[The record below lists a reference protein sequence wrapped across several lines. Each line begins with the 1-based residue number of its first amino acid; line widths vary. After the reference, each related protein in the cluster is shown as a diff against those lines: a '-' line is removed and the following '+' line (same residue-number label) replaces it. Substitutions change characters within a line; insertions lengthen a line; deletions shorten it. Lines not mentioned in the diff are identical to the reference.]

1 MSRAQK
7 HIGAAV
13 LLTFLLA
20 SCGGGDSSSGR
31 VRNSAIECF
40 NTQEEKDAAVL
51 AAQAEVDAE
60 VVDAQIALDAANA
73 QPLCS
78 EVEGAPTETLVPPVE
93 DDSALACAISVTEN
107 GSSVTVE
114 FCEQVTRVRIGVD
127 ATGEWIDAEGNT
139 ATAELGEGR
148 TFQYVALADDMVLS
162 EGSWNLDS
170 IDNIAEFSVT
180 VAEEE
185 PNEVLPGA
193 ITLGTENPLIGQVLI
208 ATAAAAECEEIQNPA
223 WWEYTLVRKHN
234 GADMVD
240 SVSYGAAGKL
250 VPHFSGAYVVVAK
263 NTCATTDQPIFASLP
278 IEVLAGSAPTNDNF
292 SAARAL
298 EGVKGSLSLNT
309 GGTTIEGGEPNH
321 GCYGPYG
328 SAWFTFTAETPGSLR
343 LDSTGST
350 FDNMLAV
357 YSGSSLGGLKQIGF
371 GDDES
376 GENAVVTVAVT
387 AGQRVSIASD
397 GCGYYGATGQQG
409 VLSLSWLFTA
419 EGAAVNIAEPQTE
432 APTVIAVEIGSLGTI
447 QIQEG
452 TSSLTFDSNDLDQI
466 LAAAQQASGEVF
478 IQSGVQEWTK
488 LDPKQ
493 TATKLNIG
501 GSDSVIDVMVKPSV
515 GEPLPLSIGLEHAEI
530 NIADLGTEQGGSSGL
545 GKYVLLVLLLA
556 AVGAGSYFAIKRF
569 NVGVKQVGAVV
580 AVIAIAGTVF
590 VLRGAEEVKA
600 ESVATTMRPLSDGFS
615 FPNFPSSVS
624 VETFDVNDLVTM
636 FGSGVC
642 VDGKEDPCIPTA
654 EAAAWARMVNQA
666 RASGHCEGLV
676 VQSAVR
682 FASAVN
688 PKTVDLPNEGEV
700 THGIYRAFATQFLPE
715 AQAETDEWAKKSLR
729 EIANALVESFKTGS
743 AQYTMGVYTEKGGH
757 AILPYAIEFIDK
769 DHALVQVYDSNWPG
783 KNRYVELDFAKKQWQ
798 FSFAGKDP
806 ANDPKA
812 WTGGEGWIDLTSLES
827 RASAT
832 CPFCGSDNKVKNT
845 MLVIKSTDAE
855 WSVTTKNGTFSP
867 QDGKQVAG
875 INARPLRG
883 AVGGDV
889 ALEYV
894 VFVDSN
900 EMTLDMPSETS
911 AFVMQENAIVQVL
924 AAQSGSA
931 PVQISNDQISVDDP
945 NVTLTVAR
953 DNLVA
958 SVSGGGNTIDLGA
971 QELSVS
977 ITSASGE
984 QYSVVVNSE
993 QPQVNARAVTGGA
1006 SDTQF
1011 VVTAQTADNQTVVRE
1026 VARGGAETVTNTVGS
1041 VGLNTVVSDLPPAL
1055 QSAVVRPGLSS
1066 LDSRNLANPLY
1077 QADAPYVPPTGLI
1090 VSNTTGSRACDLPGF
1105 PSNWI
1110 IQPGASSCTSPVLTI
1125 SASTSSQNAV
1135 GTACSENGITGTWT
1149 RFGAAGSVTC
1159 MPTVATAANVM
1170 NVSARL
1176 GTACSEY
1183 GIVGTWEYSGASLVC
1198 QSRTASSAI
1207 NRAGTACTLLEF
1219 PSTWVFSPSGG
1230 TCVAPIMTTAFTNRS
1245 PGMACSENGITGTW
1259 TYLNGTATLACTN
1272 SLTMAL
1278 AVNTA
1283 ATAMNTIMFQSCSS
1297 MGFPATWTMTATGAC
1312 IAPVVNAATAA
1323 STAFGSCASRGFPA
1337 FWVMNASGACSAP
1350 VVAVATGTT
1359 TTAVGSACSQGG
1371 VPGTWG
1377 YLNGSATI
1385 ICVPFAGS
1393 AASTTN
1399 FSSCVS
1405 RGFPATWMLTASGA
1419 CISPIVTAAPVAIA
1433 PATGAGTAMT
1443 SVQFG
1448 AACSINGMAGT
1459 YQYASGTATLVCTP
1473 YGTTTAITAP
1483 STAISTRSCAADG
1496 FPATWTRT
1504 ATGTCVAP
1512 IVATAPVAT
1521 APTNVGSIFPGM
1533 ACTISGMAGAYQ
1545 YAGGTATLVCT
1556 PYGTTTAITAPST
1569 AISTRS
1575 CAEDGL
1581 PATWTRTAT
1590 GVCVAP
1596 IVSTP
1601 VATAPTN
1608 VGSIFPGMACT
1619 VGGYS
1624 GTYQYSGGST
1634 LICVTST
1641 IATVAP
1647 VATAPSAGTTF
1658 IPTATVAPSL
1668 VGTWAY
1674 NSGDGTASSS
1684 CNWNGA
1690 MRCGWYYNS
1699 TPGSYTMGP
1708 PGP

>member
-1 MSRAQK
+1 MSRARK

-13 LLTFLLA
+13 LLTFLLS

-31 VRNSAIECF
+31 VRNAAIECF
-40 NTQEEKDAAVL
+40 NTQEEKDAAIV

-60 VVDAQIALDAANA
+60 VVDAQVALDAANA

-78 EVEGAPTETLVPPVE
+78 EVESAPSETLVPPVE
-93 DDSALACAISVTEN
+93 DDSALACAIAVTDN
-107 GSSVTVE
+107 GTSVTVE

-127 ATGEWIDAEGNT
+127 ATGEWIDAEGN
-139 ATAELGEGR
+139 AGTAELGEGR
-148 TFQYVALADDMVLS
+148 TFQYVALAGDTVLS

-170 IDNIAEFSVT
+170 ADNVAEFSVT
-180 VAEEE
+180 AAEEE
-185 PNEVLPGA
+185 PKETLPGA
-193 ITLGTENPLIGQVLI
+193 IILGTENPLIGQVLI
-208 ATAAAAECEEIQNPA
+208 VTAAADCEEIQNPA

-240 SVSYGAAGKL
+240 AVSYGAAGKL
-250 VPHFSGAYVVVAK
+250 IPHFSGAYTVVAK
-263 NTCATTDQPIFASLP
+263 NTCASNDQPIVASLQ
-278 IEVLAGSAPTNDNF
+278 IEVLAGSAPTNDDF

-309 GGTTIEGGEPNH
+309 GGTTIEGGEPDH

-328 SAWFTFTAETPGSLR
+328 SAWFSFTAVSAGSLR
-343 LDSTGST
+343 LDSAGTT

-376 GENAVVTVAVT
+376 GENAVAIVAVE

-419 EGAAVNIAEPQTE
+419 EGAAVDIAEPQTE
-432 APTVIAVEIGSLGTI
+432 APTVIAEEIGSLGTI

-488 LDPKQ
+488 LDPK
-493 TATKLNIG
+493 TAATKLNIG

-530 NIADLGTEQGGSSGL
+530 NIADLGTEQSGSSGL
-545 GKYVLLVLLLA
+545 GKYVLLVLLLS
-556 AVGAGSYFAIKRF
+556 AVGAGSYFAMKRF
-569 NVGVKQVGAVV
+569 NIGAKQVGAVV

-636 FGSGVC
+636 FGNGVC
-642 VDGKEDPCIPTA
+642 VDEKEDPCIPTA

-743 AQYTMGVYTEKGGH
+743 AQYTLGVYTEKGGH
-757 AILPYAIEFIDK
+757 AVLPYAIEFIDK

-812 WTGGEGWIDLTSLES
+812 WTGGEGWIDLTSLAS

-883 AVGGDV
+883 AIGDEV

-900 EMTLDMPSETS
+900 EMTLDMPNETS
-911 AFVMQENAIVQVL
+911 AFVMQENSIVQVL

-958 SVSGGGNTIDLGA
+958 SVSGGNNTIDLGA
-971 QELSVS
+971 QELNVS

-993 QPQVNARAVTGGA
+993 QPQVNARAVTGSA
-1006 SDTQF
+1006 TDTQF
-1011 VVTAQTADNQTVVRE
+1011 VVTAQTGNNQTVVRE

-1041 VGLNTVVSDLPPAL
+1041 VGLNSVVSDLPPAL
-1055 QSAVVRPGLSS
+1055 QSAVVRTGLSS

-1077 QADAPYVPPTGLI
+1077 QADIPYTPPTGLI
-1090 VSNTTGSRACDLPGF
+1090 VSNPTGSRACDVPGF

-1110 IQPGASSCTSPVLTI
+1110 IQPGATGCTAPVLTI
-1125 SASTSSQNAV
+1125 SASTSSLNTV
-1135 GTACSENGITGTWT
+1135 GTPCSENGVTGTWA
-1149 RFGAAGSVTC
+1149 RFGASGSVTC
-1159 MPTVATAANVM
+1159 MPTAATAANVL

-1183 GIVGTWEYSGASLVC
+1183 GIVGTWEYSGASVVC

-1207 NRAGTACTLLEF
+1207 NRAGTACTLPEF
-1219 PSTWVFSPSGG
+1219 PATWVFSPSGG
-1230 TCVAPIMTTAFTNRS
+1230 TCVAPIMTASFTNRS

-1272 SLTMAL
+1272 STTMAL
-1278 AVNTA
+1278 AVSTAINTTNA
-1283 ATAMNTIMFQSCSS
+1283 FSSCSS
-1297 MGFPATWTMTATGAC
+1297 MGFPATWTMNATGSC

-1350 VVAVATGTT
+1350 VVAVATGISPTSIGGT
-1359 TTAVGSACSQGG
+1359 CSQGG

-1385 ICVPFAGS
+1385 ICVPIAGS
-1393 AASTTN
+1393 AASTTS

-1419 CISPIVTAAPVAIA
+1419 CISPVVATAPVAIA
-1433 PATGAGTAMT
+1433 PATGAGSATT
-1443 SVQFG
+1443 SIQFG
-1448 AACSINGMAGT
+1448 AACSISGMAGT
-1459 YQYASGTATLVCTP
+1459 
-1473 YGTTTAITAP
+1473 
-1483 STAISTRSCAADG
+1483 
-1496 FPATWTRT
+1496 
-1504 ATGTCVAP
+1504 
-1512 IVATAPVAT
+1512 
-1521 APTNVGSIFPGM
+1521 
-1533 ACTISGMAGAYQ
+1533 YQ

-1556 PYGTTTAITAPST
+1556 PYGTATAITAPST

-1575 CAEDGL
+1575 CAEDGF
-1581 PATWTRTAT
+1581 PATWSRTAT
-1590 GVCVAP
+1590 GSCVAP
-1596 IVSTP
+1596 VVVTTPVASGITVGAACSLNGVTGYYGYLSGSATITCVPFTTTAP
-1601 VATAPTN
+1601 VATAPVVTAPASG
-1608 VGSIFPGMACT
+1608 GSISPGMACSA
-1619 VGGYS
+1619 GGYP
-1624 GTYQYSGGST
+1624 GTYQYSGAS
-1634 LICVTST
+1634 LICV
-1641 IATVAP
+1641 ATTTAP
-1647 VATAPSAGTTF
+1647 VATAPVATT
-1658 IPTATVAPSL
+1658 PTTVAPATAPATTSGTVPASL

-1674 NSGDGTASSS
+1674 NVGDGTASSS

-1690 MRCGWYYNS
+1690 MRCGYYYTS
-1699 TPGSYTMGP
+1699 TAGTFSMGP

>member
-1 MSRAQK
+1 MSRARK

-31 VRNSAIECF
+31 VRNAAIECF
-40 NTQEEKDAAVL
+40 NTQEEKDAAIV

-60 VVDAQIALDAANA
+60 VVDAQAALDAATI

-78 EVEGAPTETLVPPVE
+78 EVESAPTETLVPPVE
-93 DDSALACAISVTEN
+93 DDSALACAIAVTDNE
-107 GSSVTVE
+107 SSVAVE

-127 ATGEWIDAEGNT
+127 ATGEWIDAEGNA

-148 TFQYVALADDMVLS
+148 TFQYVALAGDTVLS

-170 IDNIAEFSVT
+170 ADNVAVFSVT
-180 VAEEE
+180 AAEEE
-185 PNEVLPGA
+185 PKETLPGA
-193 ITLGTENPLIGQVLI
+193 IILGTENPLIGQVLI
-208 ATAAAAECEEIQNPA
+208 VTAAADCEEIQNPA

-250 VPHFSGAYVVVAK
+250 IPHFSGAYVVVAK
-263 NTCATTDQPIFASLP
+263 NTCATTDQPIIASLP

-328 SAWFTFTAETPGSLR
+328 SAWFSYTATSAGSLR
-343 LDSTGST
+343 LDSAGTT

-357 YSGSSLGGLKQIGF
+357 YSGSSLGGLQQIGF

-376 GENAVVTVAVT
+376 GENAVTTVQVA
-387 AGQRVSIASD
+387 AGQRISIASD
-397 GCGYYGATGQQG
+397 GCGYYGAMGQQG

-419 EGAAVNIAEPQTE
+419 EGAAVDIAEPQTE
-432 APTVIAVEIGSLGTI
+432 APTVIADEIGSLGTI
-447 QIQEG
+447 QIQKG

-478 IQSGVQEWTK
+478 LQSGVQEWTK
-488 LDPKQ
+488 LDPK
-493 TATKLNIG
+493 TAATKLNIG

-545 GKYVLLVLLLA
+545 GKYVLLVLLLL
-556 AVGAGSYFAIKRF
+556 AVGAGSYFAMKRF
-569 NVGVKQVGAVV
+569 NIGAKQVGAVV

-590 VLRGAEEVKA
+590 VFRGAEEVKA

-624 VETFDVNDLVTM
+624 VETFDVNDLVAM
-636 FGSGVC
+636 FGGGVC

-757 AILPYAIEFIDK
+757 AVLPYAIEFVDK

-883 AVGGDV
+883 AVGDDV

-911 AFVMQENAIVQVL
+911 AFVMQENSIVQVL

-931 PVQISNDQISVDDP
+931 PVQISNDRISVDDP

-958 SVSGGGNTIDLGA
+958 SAAGGNNTIDLGA
-971 QELSVS
+971 QELNVS
-977 ITSASGE
+977 ISSASGQ
-984 QYSVVVNSE
+984 QYSVVVNNE
-993 QPQVNARAVTGGA
+993 QPQVNARAVTGGTT
-1006 SDTQF
+1006 DTQF
-1011 VVTAQTADNQTVVRE
+1011 VVTAQTANNQTVVRE
-1026 VARGGAETVTNTVGS
+1026 VARGGAETVTNSVGS

-1055 QSAVVRPGLSS
+1055 QSAVVRTGLSS

-1077 QADAPYVPPTGLI
+1077 QADAPYIPPTGLI
-1090 VSNTTGSRACDLPGF
+1090 VSNPTGSRACDLPGF

-1110 IQPGASSCTSPVLTI
+1110 IQPGASGCTAPVLVI

-1149 RFGAAGSVTC
+1149 RFGASGSVTC

-1170 NVSARL
+1170 NVSSRL

-1183 GIVGTWEYSGASLVC
+1183 GIVGTWEYSGASVVC
-1198 QSRTASSAI
+1198 QSRTATSAI
-1207 NRAGTACTLLEF
+1207 NRAGTACTLPEF

-1230 TCVAPIMTTAFTNRS
+1230 ACVAPIMTMAFTNRS
-1245 PGMACSENGITGTW
+1245 PGMACFENGIAGTW

-1272 SLTMAL
+1272 STTMAL
-1278 AVNTA
+1278 AVSTAVNTTNA
-1283 ATAMNTIMFQSCSS
+1283 FSSCSS
-1297 MGFPATWTMTATGAC
+1297 MGFPATWTMTATGTC
-1312 IAPVVNAATAA
+1312 IAPVVNVATAA

-1337 FWVMNASGACSAP
+1337 FWVMNASGVCSAP
-1350 VVAVATGTT
+1350 VVAVATGLSPTS
-1359 TTAVGSACSQGG
+1359 VGGACSQGG

-1393 AASTTN
+1393 AASTTS

-1419 CISPIVTAAPVAIA
+1419 CISPVVAVAPVAIA
-1433 PATGAGTAMT
+1433 PATGAGSATT
-1443 SVQFG
+1443 SIQFG
-1448 AACSINGMAGT
+1448 AACSISGMAGT
-1459 YQYASGTATLVCTP
+1459 
-1473 YGTTTAITAP
+1473 
-1483 STAISTRSCAADG
+1483 
-1496 FPATWTRT
+1496 
-1504 ATGTCVAP
+1504 
-1512 IVATAPVAT
+1512 
-1521 APTNVGSIFPGM
+1521 
-1533 ACTISGMAGAYQ
+1533 YQ

-1556 PYGTTTAITAPST
+1556 PYGTTTAVTAPSN
-1569 AISTRS
+1569 AISMRS
-1575 CAEDGL
+1575 CAEDGF
-1581 PATWTRTAT
+1581 PATWSRTAT
-1590 GVCVAP
+1590 GSCVAP
-1596 IVSTP
+1596 IVVTAP
-1601 VATAPTN
+1601 VATGITVGASCSEGGIAGYYGYAGGSANIACIPYATATTAAPTA
-1608 VGSIFPGMACT
+1608 VTTAPSSGGSISPGMACST
-1619 VGGYS
+1619 GGYP
-1624 GTYQYSGGST
+1624 GTYQYSGGAT
-1634 LICVTST
+1634 LICVATT
-1641 IATVAP
+1641 IAP
-1647 VATAPSAGTTF
+1647 VATAPVATT
-1658 IPTATVAPSL
+1658 PSTVAPATTSGTVAPSL

-1674 NSGDGTASSS
+1674 NSGDGTATTS
-1684 CNWNGA
+1684 CNYNGT

-1699 TPGSYTMGP
+1699 TPGSYSLGP
-1708 PGP
+1708 PR

>member
-1 MSRAQK
+1 
-7 HIGAAV
+7 
-13 LLTFLLA
+13 
-20 SCGGGDSSSGR
+20 
-31 VRNSAIECF
+31 VRNTAIECF
-40 NTQEEKDAAVL
+40 NTQDEKDAAIMT
-51 AAQAEVDAE
+51 AQAEVDAE
-60 VVDAQIALDAANA
+60 VVDAQIAFDAANA

-78 EVEGAPTETLVPPVE
+78 EVENAPTETMVPPVE
-93 DDSALACAISVTEN
+93 DDSALACAIAVTDN

-114 FCEQVTRVRIGVD
+114 FCDQVARVRIGVD
-127 ATGEWIDAEGNT
+127 ATGEWIDAEGNA

-148 TFQYVALADDMVLS
+148 TFQYVALAGDTVLS
-162 EGSWNLDS
+162 EGSWNLDAS
-170 IDNIAEFSVT
+170 DNVAEFSVT
-180 VAEEE
+180 AAEEE
-185 PNEVLPGA
+185 PKETLPGA
-193 ITLGTENPLIGQVLI
+193 IILGTENPLIGQVLI
-208 ATAAAAECEEIQNPA
+208 VTAAADCEEIQNPA

-240 SVSYGAAGKL
+240 AVSYGAAGKL
-250 VPHFSGAYVVVAK
+250 IPHFSGAYVVVAK
-263 NTCATTDQPIFASLP
+263 NTCATTDQPIVASLP

-309 GGTTIEGGEPNH
+309 GGTTIEGGEPSH

-328 SAWFTFTAETPGSLR
+328 SAWFSFTAASAGSLR
-343 LDSTGST
+343 LDSAGTT

-376 GENAVVTVAVT
+376 GENAVATVAVE

-419 EGAAVNIAEPQTE
+419 EGAAVDIAEPKTE
-432 APTVIAVEIGSLGTI
+432 APTVIADEIGSLGII

-452 TSSLTFDSNDLDQI
+452 TSSLTFDRDDLDQI

-488 LDPKQ
+488 LDPK
-493 TATKLNIG
+493 TAATKLNIG

-545 GKYVLLVLLLA
+545 GKYVLLVLLLLA
-556 AVGAGSYFAIKRF
+556 AGAGSYFAMKRF
-569 NVGVKQVGAVV
+569 NIGAKQVGAVV

-590 VLRGAEEVKA
+590 VIRGAEEVKA
-600 ESVATTMRPLSDGFS
+600 ESVATTMRPLSDGFA

-636 FGSGVC
+636 FGGGVC

-715 AQAETDEWAKKSLR
+715 AQNETDEWAKKSLR

-757 AILPYAIEFIDK
+757 AVLPYAIEFIDK

-783 KNRYVELDFAKKQWQ
+783 KNRYVELDLAKKQWQ

-883 AVGGDV
+883 AVGDDV

-911 AFVMQENAIVQVL
+911 AFVMQENSIVQVL

-931 PVQISNDQISVDDP
+931 PVQISNNQISVDDS

-958 SVSGGGNTIDLGA
+958 SVAGGNNTIDLGA
-971 QELSVS
+971 QELNVS

-984 QYSVVVNSE
+984 QYSVVVNSD
-993 QPQVNARAVTGGA
+993 QPQVNARAVTGSA
-1006 SDTQF
+1006 TDTQF
-1011 VVTAQTADNQTVVRE
+1011 VVTAQTANNQTVVRE
-1026 VARGGAETVTNTVGS
+1026 VARGGAETVTNSVGS

-1055 QSAVVRPGLSS
+1055 QSAAVRTGLSS

-1077 QADAPYVPPTGLI
+1077 QADAPYIPPTGLI

-1110 IQPGASSCTSPVLTI
+1110 IQPGASGCTSPILTI

-1159 MPTVATAANVM
+1159 MPTAATAANVL

-1183 GIVGTWEYSGASLVC
+1183 GIVGTWEYSGASVVC

-1207 NRAGTACTLLEF
+1207 NRAGTACTLPEF

-1230 TCVAPIMTTAFTNRS
+1230 ACVAPILAATYSRS
-1245 PGMACSENGITGTW
+1245 PGMACSENGIAGTW

-1272 SLTMAL
+1272 STTMAL
-1278 AVNTA
+1278 AVSTAVNTTNA
-1283 ATAMNTIMFQSCSS
+1283 FSSCSA
-1297 MGFPATWTMTATGAC
+1297 MGFPATWTMTATGSC
-1312 IAPVVNAATAA
+1312 VAPLMSAATAA
-1323 STAFGSCASRGFPA
+1323 STAFSSCAARGYPS
-1337 FWVMNASGACSAP
+1337 FWVMNASGTCSAP
-1350 VVAVATGTT
+1350 VVAVATGYTSA
-1359 TTAVGSACSQGG
+1359 AVGGACSEGG

-1377 YLNGSATI
+1377 YLGGSATI

-1393 AASTTN
+1393 AASTTSY
-1399 FSSCVS
+1399 SSCFS
-1405 RGFPATWMLTASGA
+1405 RGFPAAWTLTASGA
-1419 CISPIVTAAPVAIA
+1419 CISPIVMAAPVTAP
-1433 PATGAGTAMT
+1433 PATGAGSATT
-1443 SVQFG
+1443 SIQFG
-1448 AACSINGMAGT
+1448 AACSI
-1459 YQYASGTATLVCTP
+1459 
-1473 YGTTTAITAP
+1473 
-1483 STAISTRSCAADG
+1483 
-1496 FPATWTRT
+1496 
-1504 ATGTCVAP
+1504 
-1512 IVATAPVAT
+1512 
-1521 APTNVGSIFPGM
+1521 
-1533 ACTISGMAGAYQ
+1533 SGMDGTYQ
-1545 YAGGTATLVCT
+1545 YAGGTATLICT
-1556 PYGTTTAITAPST
+1556 PYGTTTAVTAPNT
-1569 AISTRS
+1569 AASTRS
-1575 CAEDGL
+1575 CAEDGF
-1581 PATWTRTAT
+1581 PATWTRVAT
-1590 GVCVAP
+1590 GNCVAP
-1596 IVSTP
+1596 VVFTAP
-1601 VATAPTN
+1601 VATAPASG
-1608 VGSIFPGMACT
+1608 GSISPGMACS
-1619 VGGYS
+1619 VGGYP
-1624 GTYQYSGGST
+1624 GTYQYSGGAS
-1634 LICVTST
+1634 LMCVTST
-1641 IATVAP
+1641 IAP
-1647 VATAPSAGTTF
+1647 VATAPVATT
-1658 IPTATVAPSL
+1658 PSTVAPAT
-1668 VGTWAY
+1668 GPATAPPT
-1674 NSGDGTASSS
+1674 SGG
-1684 CNWNGA
+1684 
-1690 MRCGWYYNS
+1690 
-1699 TPGSYTMGP
+1699 
-1708 PGP
+1708 

>member
-1 MSRAQK
+1 MSRVRK

-31 VRNSAIECF
+31 VRNAAIECF
-40 NTQEEKDAAVL
+40 NTQEEKDAAIV

-60 VVDAQIALDAANA
+60 VVDAQVALDAANA

-78 EVEGAPTETLVPPVE
+78 EVESAPTETLVPPVE
-93 DDSALACAISVTEN
+93 DDSALACAIAVTDN
-107 GSSVTVE
+107 GTSVTVE
-114 FCEQVTRVRIGVD
+114 FCDQVTRVRIGVD
-127 ATGEWIDAEGNT
+127 ATGEWIDAEGN
-139 ATAELGEGR
+139 AGTAELGEGR
-148 TFQYVALADDMVLS
+148 TFQYVALAGDTVLS

-170 IDNIAEFSVT
+170 ADNVAEFSVT
-180 VAEEE
+180 AAEEE
-185 PNEVLPGA
+185 PKETLPGA
-193 ITLGTENPLIGQVLI
+193 IILGTENPLIGQVLI
-208 ATAAAAECEEIQNPA
+208 VTAAADCEEIQNPA

-240 SVSYGAAGKL
+240 AVSYGAAGKL
-250 VPHFSGAYVVVAK
+250 IPHFSGAYTVVAK
-263 NTCATTDQPIFASLP
+263 NTCAYTDQPIVASLP
-278 IEVLAGSAPTNDNF
+278 IEVLAGSAPTNDDF

-309 GGTTIEGGEPNH
+309 GGTTIEGGEPDH

-328 SAWFTFTAETPGSLR
+328 SAWFSFTAVSAGSLR
-343 LDSTGST
+343 LDSAGTT

-357 YSGSSLGGLKQIGF
+357 YSGSSLVGLKQIGF

-376 GENAVVTVAVT
+376 GENAVAIVAVE

-419 EGAAVNIAEPQTE
+419 EGAAVDIAEPQTE
-432 APTVIAVEIGSLGTI
+432 APTVIAEEIGSLGTI

-488 LDPKQ
+488 LDPK
-493 TATKLNIG
+493 TAATKLNIG

-545 GKYVLLVLLLA
+545 GKYVLLVLLLS
-556 AVGAGSYFAIKRF
+556 AVGAGSYFAMKRF
-569 NVGVKQVGAVV
+569 NIGARQVGAVV

-590 VLRGAEEVKA
+590 VIRGGEEVKA

-636 FGSGVC
+636 FGNGVC
-642 VDGKEDPCIPTA
+642 VDGKADPCIPTA

-743 AQYTMGVYTEKGGH
+743 AQYTLGVYTEKGGH
-757 AILPYAIEFIDK
+757 AVLPYAIEFIDK

-812 WTGGEGWIDLTSLES
+812 WTGGEGWIDLTSLAS

-883 AVGGDV
+883 AIGDEV

-894 VFVDSN
+894 VFVDSI
-900 EMTLDMPSETS
+900 EMTLDMPNETS
-911 AFVMQENAIVQVL
+911 AFVMQENSIVQVL

-958 SVSGGGNTIDLGA
+958 SVSGGNNTIDLGA
-971 QELSVS
+971 QELNVS

-993 QPQVNARAVTGGA
+993 QPQVNARAVTGSA
-1006 SDTQF
+1006 TDTQF
-1011 VVTAQTADNQTVVRE
+1011 VVTAQTGNNQTVVRE
-1026 VARGGAETVTNTVGS
+1026 VTRGGAETVTNTVGS

-1055 QSAVVRPGLSS
+1055 QSAVVRTGLSS

-1077 QADAPYVPPTGLI
+1077 QADAPYIPPTGLI

-1105 PSNWI
+1105 PSTWI
-1110 IQPGASSCTSPVLTI
+1110 IQPGASGCTSPILMI

-1183 GIVGTWEYSGASLVC
+1183 GIVGTWEYSGASVVC

-1207 NRAGTACTLLEF
+1207 NRAGTACTLPEF
-1219 PSTWVFSPSGG
+1219 PATWVFSPSGG
-1230 TCVAPIMTTAFTNRS
+1230 ACVAPIMTASFTNRS

-1272 SLTMAL
+1272 STTMAL
-1278 AVNTA
+1278 AVSTAVNTTNA
-1283 ATAMNTIMFQSCSS
+1283 FSSCSS
-1297 MGFPATWTMTATGAC
+1297 MGFPATWTMTATGSC
-1312 IAPVVNAATAA
+1312 IAPLINAATAA

-1337 FWVMNASGACSAP
+1337 FWVMNASGSCSAP
-1350 VVAVATGTT
+1350 VVAVATGATA
-1359 TTAVGSACSQGG
+1359 TAVGGACSQGG

-1385 ICVPFAGS
+1385 ICVPYAGS

-1405 RGFPATWMLTASGA
+1405 RGFPATWTQTASGS
-1419 CISPIVTAAPVAIA
+1419 CIAPIMTTAPVATA
-1433 PATGAGTAMT
+1433 PASGSGSITA
-1443 SVQFG
+1443 SIQFG
-1448 AACSINGMAGT
+1448 AACSI
-1459 YQYASGTATLVCTP
+1459 
-1473 YGTTTAITAP
+1473 
-1483 STAISTRSCAADG
+1483 
-1496 FPATWTRT
+1496 
-1504 ATGTCVAP
+1504 
-1512 IVATAPVAT
+1512 
-1521 APTNVGSIFPGM
+1521 
-1533 ACTISGMAGAYQ
+1533 SGMTGSYQ

-1556 PYGTTTAITAPST
+1556 PYATSTAATLPST
-1569 AISTRS
+1569 AVSTRS
-1575 CAEDGL
+1575 CAEDGF
-1581 PATWTRTAT
+1581 PATWTRVAT
-1590 GVCVAP
+1590 GSCVAP
-1596 IVSTP
+1596 VVATTP
-1601 VATAPTN
+1601 VATGITVGGSCSEGGIAGYYGYAGGSANIACIPYVTATTAAPTAATTAPTTG
-1608 VGSIFPGMACT
+1608 GSISPGMACT
-1619 VGGYS
+1619 TGGYP
-1624 GTYQYSGGST
+1624 GTYQYSGGAS
-1634 LICVTST
+1634 LICVATT
-1641 IATVAP
+1641 IAP
-1647 VATAPSAGTTF
+1647 VATAPTTTVATTAGTTY
-1658 IPTATVAPSL
+1658 ITTATIAPSL

-1674 NSGDGTASSS
+1674 NSGDGTATTS
-1684 CNWNGA
+1684 CDYNGT

-1699 TPGSYTMGP
+1699 TPGSYTLGP
-1708 PGP
+1708 PR

>member
-1 MSRAQK
+1 MSRARK

-31 VRNSAIECF
+31 VRNAAIECF
-40 NTQEEKDAAVL
+40 NTQEEKDAEIV

-60 VVDAQIALDAANA
+60 VVDAQVALDAANA

-78 EVEGAPTETLVPPVE
+78 EVESAPTETLVPPVE
-93 DDSALACAISVTEN
+93 DDSALACAIAVTDN
-107 GSSVTVE
+107 GTSVTVE
-114 FCEQVTRVRIGVD
+114 FCDQVTRVRIGVD
-127 ATGEWIDAEGNT
+127 ATGEWIDAEGNA

-148 TFQYVALADDMVLS
+148 TFQYVALAGDTVLS

-170 IDNIAEFSVT
+170 ADNVAEFSVT
-180 VAEEE
+180 AAEEE
-185 PNEVLPGA
+185 PKETLPGA
-193 ITLGTENPLIGQVLI
+193 IILGTENPLIGQVLI
-208 ATAAAAECEEIQNPA
+208 ATAAADCEEIQNPA

-240 SVSYGAAGKL
+240 AVSYGAAGKL
-250 VPHFSGAYVVVAK
+250 IPHFSGAYTVVAK
-263 NTCATTDQPIFASLP
+263 NTCATTDQPIVASLP
-278 IEVLAGSAPTNDNF
+278 IEVIAGSAPTNDNF

-309 GGTTIEGGEPNH
+309 GGTTIEGGEPDH

-328 SAWFTFTAETPGSLR
+328 SAWFSFTAVSAGSLR
-343 LDSTGST
+343 LDSAGTT
-350 FDNMLAV
+350 FDNMLTV

-376 GENAVVTVAVT
+376 GENAVATVAVE

-419 EGAAVNIAEPQTE
+419 EGAAVDIAELQTE
-432 APTVIAVEIGSLGTI
+432 APTVIADEIGSLGTI

-488 LDPKQ
+488 LDPK
-493 TATKLNIG
+493 TAATKLNIG

-530 NIADLGTEQGGSSGL
+530 NIADLGTEQSGSSGL
-545 GKYVLLVLLLA
+545 GKYVLLVLLLS
-556 AVGAGSYFAIKRF
+556 AVGTGSYFAMKRF
-569 NVGVKQVGAVV
+569 NIGAKQVGAVV

-590 VLRGAEEVKA
+590 VIRGGEEVKA

-636 FGSGVC
+636 FGNGVC
-642 VDGKEDPCIPTA
+642 VDEKEDPCIPTA

-743 AQYTMGVYTEKGGH
+743 AQYTLGVYTEKGGH
-757 AILPYAIEFIDK
+757 AVLPYAIEFIDK

-875 INARPLRG
+875 VNARPLRG
-883 AVGGDV
+883 AVGDDV

-911 AFVMQENAIVQVL
+911 AFVMQENSIVQVL
-924 AAQSGSA
+924 AAQSGTA

-958 SVSGGGNTIDLGA
+958 SVSGGNNTIDLGA
-971 QELSVS
+971 QELNVS

-993 QPQVNARAVTGGA
+993 QPQVNARAVTGSA
-1006 SDTQF
+1006 TDTQF
-1011 VVTAQTADNQTVVRE
+1011 VVTAQTANNQTVVRE
-1026 VARGGAETVTNTVGS
+1026 VARGGAETVTNSVGS

-1055 QSAVVRPGLSS
+1055 QSAVVRTGLSS

-1077 QADAPYVPPTGLI
+1077 QADAPYIPPTGLI

-1110 IQPGASSCTSPVLTI
+1110 IQPGASGCTSPILTI

-1183 GIVGTWEYSGASLVC
+1183 GIVGTWEYSGASVVC

-1207 NRAGTACTLLEF
+1207 NRAGTACTLPEF
-1219 PSTWVFSPSGG
+1219 PATWVFSPSGG
-1230 TCVAPIMTTAFTNRS
+1230 ACVAPIMTASFTNRS

-1259 TYLNGTATLACTN
+1259 TYLNGTATLTCSNAT
-1272 SLTMAL
+1272 SMAL
-1278 AVNTA
+1278 AVSTA
-1283 ATAMNTIMFQSCSS
+1283 ATSIANTAFQSCST
-1297 MGFPATWTMTATGAC
+1297 MGFPAAWTMTATGTC
-1312 IAPVVNAATAA
+1312 IAPVMTAATAA
-1323 STAFGSCASRGFPA
+1323 STAFGSCASRGFPS
-1337 FWVMNASGACSAP
+1337 FWVMNASGSCSAP
-1350 VVAVATGTT
+1350 VVAVATGATA
-1359 TTAVGSACSQGG
+1359 TAVGGACSQGG

-1405 RGFPATWMLTASGA
+1405 RGFPATWTQTASGS
-1419 CISPIVTAAPVAIA
+1419 CIA
-1433 PATGAGTAMT
+1433 PI
-1443 SVQFG
+1443 F
-1448 AACSINGMAGT
+1448 
-1459 YQYASGTATLVCTP
+1459 AS
-1473 YGTTTAITAP
+1473 AP
-1483 STAISTRSCAADG
+1483 
-1496 FPATWTRT
+1496 
-1504 ATGTCVAP
+1504 
-1512 IVATAPVAT
+1512 VATAPVAT
-1521 APTNVGSIFPGM
+1521 APATGAGSITTSIQFGA
-1533 ACTISGMAGAYQ
+1533 ACSISGMAGSYQ

-1556 PYGTTTAITAPST
+1556 PYATSTAATLPSTAVSTRSCAEDGFPAAWTRTATGTCIAPIMFTAPVATAPATGAGAINTSIQFGAACSISGMAGTYQYAGGTATLVCTPFATSTAPTMPST

-1575 CAEDGL
+1575 CAEDGF

-1590 GVCVAP
+1590 GSCVAP
-1596 IVSTP
+1596 VVYT
-1601 VATAPTN
+1601 
-1608 VGSIFPGMACT
+1608 
-1619 VGGYS
+1619 
-1624 GTYQYSGGST
+1624 
-1634 LICVTST
+1634 
-1641 IATVAP
+1641 AP
-1647 VATAPSAGTTF
+1647 VATAPPATTGPVATAPPATTGPVATAPPATTGPVATAPPAAG
-1658 IPTATVAPSL
+1658 A
-1668 VGTWAY
+1668 G
-1674 NSGDGTASSS
+1674 G
-1684 CNWNGA
+1684 
-1690 MRCGWYYNS
+1690 
-1699 TPGSYTMGP
+1699 
-1708 PGP
+1708 